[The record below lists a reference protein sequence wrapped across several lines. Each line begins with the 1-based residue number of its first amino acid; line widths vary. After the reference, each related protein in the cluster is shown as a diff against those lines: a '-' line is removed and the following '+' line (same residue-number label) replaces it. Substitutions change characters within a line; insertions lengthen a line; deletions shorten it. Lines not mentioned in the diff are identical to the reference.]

1 MQERTLLIIDG
12 DAEDRGNVIGHLRCD
27 SNFAYTVLEADTIGA
42 ALKMLTG
49 RKPDCVVLCQQVA
62 DGSALDFLRAV
73 TDAQGKLPFPV
84 IVLTAGGGQET
95 AVALMKAGALDCL
108 VKTNATADAVRLAVN
123 NAIYQVRVERR
134 MEEQQQELKRLYA
147 ESSVHNEELRAA
159 NSAKDD
165 FLAMLSHELRT
176 PLTPVLS
183 LVSAT
188 SGDST
193 LTPALRE
200 TFAVIQRNVE
210 LEARLID
217 DLLDLTQISSGRLK
231 IEKNPVDIHR
241 CIEGALEICQ
251 EGLEEKR
258 IQLSCKL
265 EAENP
270 MVMGESARLNQVFW
284 NLLKNAIKF
293 TKPHGH
299 VNIRTANDHDSV
311 VIEVSDDGQGIEP
324 ERLPGVFGTFHPI
337 KPNPTAT
344 GIGLGLAITRAVV
357 EGHGGTIQAE
367 SQGPNKGA
375 LFRIRIPSS
384 KDKPAVTD
392 PVVPNQGQ
400 TVRGKSILVVED
412 HDDTRRALARVLQRK
427 GFQVRA
433 AGSVAAAYE
442 QFSIASPDLMIC
454 DIGLSDGTGWD
465 LMNKLHQR
473 WPVRA
478 IAVSGYGMEHDLK
491 RSLDA
496 GFLEH
501 LTKPI
506 NISNLETMIA
516 KTLSKEK
523 SKITHGTS

>member
-1 MQERTLLIIDG
+1 MQERTLLILDG
-12 DAEDRGNVIGHLRCD
+12 NAEDRSNVIGHLRCD
-27 SNFAYTVLEADTIGA
+27 SNFAYNVLEAATIRE
-42 ALKMLTG
+42 ALEVLKS
-49 RKPDCVVLCQQVA
+49 RQPDCVVLYQQLA
-62 DGSALDFLRAV
+62 DGNGLDFLRAV
-73 TDAQGKLPFPV
+73 ADAQGKLPFPA

-108 VKTNATADAVRLAVN
+108 VKTNATADAIRLAVN
-123 NAIYQVRVERR
+123 NAIYQMRVERR

-183 LVSAT
+183 LVSST
-188 SGDST
+188 RGDST

-200 TFAVIQRNVE
+200 IFSVIQRNVE

-241 CIEGALEICQ
+241 CIEAALEICQ
-251 EGLEEKR
+251 EGFEEKR
-258 IQLSCKL
+258 IQLKSRL
-265 EAENP
+265 EAANP

-293 TKPHGH
+293 SKPHGH
-299 VNIRTANDHDSV
+299 VSITTVNDHDSI
-311 VIEVSDDGQGIEP
+311 VIEISDDGLGIDP

-337 KPNPTAT
+337 KPHPTAT

-357 EGHGGTIQAE
+357 EGHAGTIQAE
-367 SQGPNKGA
+367 SQGQNKGA

-384 KDKPAVTD
+384 KNKPAEADTARTT
-392 PVVPNQGQ
+392 PGEN
-400 TVRGKSILVVED
+400 VRGKSILVVED
-412 HDDTRRALARVLQRK
+412 HEDTRRALARVLQRK

-454 DIGLSDGTGWD
+454 DIGLADGTGWE

-473 WPVRA
+473 GPVRA
-478 IAVSGYGMEHDLK
+478 IAVSGYGMEHDVK
-491 RSLDA
+491 RSRDA

-506 NISNLETMIA
+506 NIANLETMIVE
-516 KTLSKEK
+516 TLSKEEATT
-523 SKITHGTS
+523 THGTS